1 MEEMNRL
8 SPGLLTV
15 GDYIDRLNH
24 ITQPADGLSTAER
37 MEDLL
42 AQLARE
48 AASEATPA
56 NAERYA
62 ASIMFV
68 RTGLESIR
76 RLRGGK

>member
-8 SPGLLTV
+8 TPSPLTV
-15 GDYIDRLNH
+15 GDYLDRLNN
-24 ITQPADGLSTAER
+24 ITHPAEGLSTAER
-37 MEDLL
+37 MEDML

-62 ASIMFV
+62 ASVMFI
-68 RTGLESIR
+68 RTGLESIG